1 MRHLCPPSTADL
13 EIPSRSISRKAP
25 SPSPIGYGKILFEKD
40 MTEYEKFHLDIKY
53 RSDRTPTLLTIVTSS
68 SYLGD
73 YFTGGSG
80 SVAYFDEF
88 RFIYY

>member
-1 MRHLCPPSTADL
+1 VYFCGSKLKRQEGNDPPKNAV
-13 EIPSRSISRKAP
+13 
-25 SPSPIGYGKILFEKD
+25 GGF
-40 MTEYEKFHLDIKY
+40 KY

-88 RFIYY
+88 RLIYY

>member
-1 MRHLCPPSTADL
+1 M
-13 EIPSRSISRKAP
+13 
-25 SPSPIGYGKILFEKD
+25 
-40 MTEYEKFHLDIKY
+40 
-53 RSDRTPTLLTIVTSS
+53 LTIVTSS

-88 RFIYY
+88 LFLYY